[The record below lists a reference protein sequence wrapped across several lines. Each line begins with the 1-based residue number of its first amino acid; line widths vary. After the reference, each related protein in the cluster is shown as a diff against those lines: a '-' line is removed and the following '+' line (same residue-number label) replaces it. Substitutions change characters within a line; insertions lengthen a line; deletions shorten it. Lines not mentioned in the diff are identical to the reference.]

1 MKFINTRCPFCHS
14 LVDYTVIYSRNFKE
28 FDFNANVFSA
38 RRIPDRSHYQIVKC
52 NKDSLVRSNPVLE
65 DQDIYELYRK
75 SRFTYEEET
84 EHLATTYLTV
94 LRPILRKLP
103 KDAKILEIGCGNGFL
118 LKSLYDMGYKDVCG
132 VEPSLDALKKS
143 DKTIRDKIVS
153 DVLTPGTFKS
163 GEFSLICFFQLL
175 DHIPDPDDFLN
186 ICYKILSP
194 GGFILAFNHDVE
206 SLQAR
211 LLKEKSPIID
221 IEHTYFFAKETIKK
235 IFEKHNFLP
244 LKVYSPANAISLRHV
259 IWLLP
264 VPKQLKKNLMGS
276 RSEVVRLILK
286 QKIKVKLGNLCLVAK
301 KGFNDH

>member
-1 MKFINTRCPFCHS
+1 MKLMNTRCPICNS
-14 LVDYTVIYSRNFKE
+14 LADYTVIYSRNFNE
-28 FDFNANVFSA
+28 LDFNVNVFSA

-52 NKDSLVRSNPVLE
+52 NKDSLIRSNPVLE

-75 SRFTYEEET
+75 SRLTYEEEA
-84 EHLATTYLTV
+84 ENLAITYLTA

-103 KDAKILEIGCGNGFL
+103 VDAKILEIGCGNGFL

-132 VEPSLDALKKS
+132 VEPSLDAVEKS

-153 DVLTPGTFKS
+153 DVLAPGTFKS

-175 DHIPDPDDFLN
+175 DHIPDPDDFLK
-186 ICYKILSP
+186 ICYNLLSP
-194 GGFILAFNHDVE
+194 GGVILAFNHDAE

-221 IEHTYFFAKETIKK
+221 IEHTYFFSKETMKK
-235 IFEKHNFLP
+235 IFEKNNFLP
-244 LKVYSPANAISLRHV
+244 LKVYSPANVISLRHI

-264 VPKQLKKNLMGS
+264 APKQFKKKLMGFK
-276 RSEVVRLILK
+276 SEVVRLILK
-286 QKIKVKLGNLCLVAK
+286 QKIKVKLGNLCLIAK
-301 KGFNDH
+301 KKFK